1 MQILRSA
8 SKVVFLLIA
17 VTVCGGFLAG
27 TLSEKEFVIL
37 AMMAFTFYFTKS
49 LPAGNGEK

>member
-49 LPAGNGEK
+49 FPSEKGDE